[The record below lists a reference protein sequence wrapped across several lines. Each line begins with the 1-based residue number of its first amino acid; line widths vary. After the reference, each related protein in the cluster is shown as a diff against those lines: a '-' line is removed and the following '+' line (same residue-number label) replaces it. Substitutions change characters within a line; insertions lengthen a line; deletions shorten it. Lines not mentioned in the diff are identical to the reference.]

1 MNARTSFAF
10 REGSAPLKLRLAA
23 LTAMMLL
30 SACRTTGQLADDA
43 GGVYAVRST
52 CPIAGVPAGTGDIT
66 LFDPAGST
74 DSTAIDV
81 TAAISDVRS
90 TCQDA
95 GADSVSVI
103 TFTVTALR
111 RDSGAARQVA
121 LPYFN
126 IALRGN
132 GTVSAK
138 TVHSAVINFP
148 AGRSRSWTR
157 LQAVVR
163 VNRGAA
169 SLPANVRAILT
180 RPRKSGETQAAVD
193 PMAEPGVRAA
203 VQNATFEHLIGF
215 QLTEDQLKYN
225 ATR

>member
-1 MNARTSFAF
+1 
-10 REGSAPLKLRLAA
+10 
-23 LTAMMLL
+23 MLL
-30 SACRTTGQLADDA
+30 LGACRTTGQLADDA

-90 TCQDA
+90 TCQDV
-95 GADSVSVI
+95 GNDSVSVI
-103 TFTVTALR
+103 TFTITALR
-111 RDSGAARQVA
+111 RDSSQARQVA

-126 IALRGN
+126 IALRGD

-138 TVHSAVINFP
+138 TVHQAVINFP

-180 RPRKSGETQAAVD
+180 RPRKAGESQAAVD

-215 QLTEDQLKYN
+215 QLTQDQLKYN

>member
-90 TCQDA
+90 TCQDV

-215 QLTEDQLKYN
+215 QLTQDQLKYN
-225 ATR
+225 ATL

>member
-1 MNARTSFAF
+1 
-10 REGSAPLKLRLAA
+10 LKLRLAA
-23 LTAMMLL
+23 ALTAIMLL
-30 SACRTTGQLADDA
+30 SACRTTGQLADEA

-66 LFDPAGST
+66 LFDPPGST

-81 TAAISDVRS
+81 TATISDVRG
-90 TCQDA
+90 TCQDV
-95 GADSVSVI
+95 GSDSVSVI
-103 TFTVTALR
+103 TFTITALR
-111 RDSGAARQVA
+111 RDPTQAREVV

-132 GTVSAK
+132 CTVSDK
-138 TVHSAVINFP
+138 TVHQAVLAFAP
-148 AGRSRSWTR
+148 GRSRSWTR
-157 LQAVVR
+157 VQAVVR

-180 RPRKSGETQAAVD
+180 RPRKAGESQAAVD

-203 VQNATFEHLIGF
+203 VQNATFEHLVGF
-215 QLTEDQLKYN
+215 QMTQDQLKYN

>member
-1 MNARTSFAF
+1 M
-10 REGSAPLKLRLAA
+10 
-23 LTAMMLL
+23 
-30 SACRTTGQLADDA
+30 
-43 GGVYAVRST
+43 
-52 CPIAGVPAGTGDIT
+52 
-66 LFDPAGST
+66 
-74 DSTAIDV
+74 
-81 TAAISDVRS
+81 
-90 TCQDA
+90 
-95 GADSVSVI
+95 I

-111 RDSGAARQVA
+111 RDAGQARQVA

-138 TVHSAVINFP
+138 TVRQAVINFAP
-148 AGRSRSWTR
+148 GRAHSWTR

-180 RPRKSGETQAAVD
+180 RPRKSGESEAAVD
-193 PMAEPGVRAA
+193 PLAEPGVRAA
-203 VQNATFEHLIGF
+203 VASATFEHLIGF
-215 QLTEDQLKYN
+215 QLTQDQLKYN

>member
-215 QLTEDQLKYN
+215 QLTQDQLKYN

>member
-1 MNARTSFAF
+1 M
-10 REGSAPLKLRLAA
+10 KLRLAA
-23 LTAMMLL
+23 LTAITLL
-30 SACRTTGQLADDA
+30 SACRSTGQLADDA

-95 GADSVSVI
+95 GNDSVSVI

-111 RDSGAARQVA
+111 RDSGQARQVA

-138 TVHSAVINFP
+138 TVHQAVINFAP
-148 AGRSRSWTR
+148 GRARSWTR

-180 RPRKSGETQAAVD
+180 RPRKSGESEAAVD
-193 PMAEPGVRAA
+193 PLAEPGVRAA
-203 VQNATFEHLIGF
+203 VASATFEHLIGF
-215 QLTEDQLKYN
+215 QLTQDQLKYN

>member
-1 MNARTSFAF
+1 M
-10 REGSAPLKLRLAA
+10 KLRLAA
-23 LTAMMLL
+23 LTAMILL
-30 SACRTTGQLADDA
+30 SACRSTGQLADDA

-81 TAAISDVRS
+81 TAAISDVRG

-103 TFTVTALR
+103 TFTITALR
-111 RDSGAARQVA
+111 RDSSQARQVA

-132 GTVSAK
+132 GSVSAK
-138 TVHSAVINFP
+138 TVHQAVINFP
-148 AGRSRSWTR
+148 AGRARSWTR

-163 VNRGAA
+163 VNRSAA

-180 RPRKSGETQAAVD
+180 RPRKSGESEAATD
-193 PMAEPGVRAA
+193 PLAEPGVRAA

-215 QLTEDQLKYN
+215 QLTQDQLKYN